1 MTKKEHTLPD
11 PADRIPSLL
20 RKRNKTFNIFLGIGM
35 FLMACGIGIIFFNE
49 NHLILGL
56 STPPVVFGLGFIR
69 RYFSLREFNQVL
81 DPQKKIAILERE
93 KRRHKVYD
101 FICTFGLVLG
111 FIVGIIAAAFYRE
124 AFFSGLG
131 LSLMFCSALGLL
143 FLQIV
148 KHLDHFLIREW
159 QKIIKSS

>member
-1 MTKKEHTLPD
+1 MKDQSLPD
-11 PADRIPSLL
+11 PADRIPALL
-20 RKRNKTFNIFLGIGM
+20 RKRDKTFLIFLIIGM
-35 FLMACGIGIIFFNE
+35 VLMACGIGIIFFNE

-69 RYFSLREFNQVL
+69 RYFALRGFNRVKE
-81 DPQKKIAILERE
+81 PEKKIYILERE
-93 KRRHKVYD
+93 KRRHRVYD

-111 FIVGIIAAAFYRE
+111 FIVGIIAAKVYKE

-131 LSLMFCSALGLL
+131 LSLMICSALGLL

-159 QKIIKSS
+159 EKEIKSS